1 MTAIRKAVFPAAG
14 LGTRFLPATKAQPK
28 EMLPVVD
35 KPIIQYGVEEAVAAG
50 IDQIIVVT
58 GRDKRAIVDHFDIS
72 FELEHYLKDRGKTR
86 ELQVVRKISDMV
98 DITYIHQKEPLG
110 LGHAVLMA
118 KDVVGNEPFAVF
130 LADDIIRGPVP
141 AIKQMMDV
149 YEKHQA
155 SVLALQK
162 VEPDQ
167 VSRYGIVKVS
177 KSDGRIHEVVDMV
190 EKPEAGKA
198 PSNLAILGRYVLKP
212 SIFAILETT
221 REGVGGE
228 IQLTDALRTMAQHE
242 KVLGLEFEGTYYD
255 VGTVGGFLKTSIA
268 FALERPG
275 LRDELLN
282 YLQGLDGLRQA
293 RARGPLHDRVGGGG
307 TQAH

>member
-1 MTAIRKAVFPAAG
+1 VTAIRKAVFPAAG

-28 EMLPVVD
+28 EMLPIVD

-86 ELQVVRKISDMV
+86 ELQLVRKISDLV

-130 LADDIIRGPVP
+130 LADDIIRSHTP

-149 YEKHQA
+149 FGPRQA
-155 SVLALQK
+155 SVLALQR
-162 VEPDQ
+162 VAPDQ
-167 VSRYGIVKVS
+167 VSRYGIVKVG

-190 EKPEAGKA
+190 EKPDPEKA
-198 PSNLAILGRYVLKP
+198 PSNLAILGRYILKP
-212 SIFAILETT
+212 SIFGILETT
-221 REGVGGE
+221 HEGVGGE
-228 IQLTDALRTMAQHE
+228 IQLTDAIRTLAQQE
-242 KVLGLEFEGTYYD
+242 QVLGLEFEGTYYD
-255 VGTVGGFLKTSIA
+255 VGTVPGFLKTSIA

-275 LRDELLN
+275 LREELLS
-282 YLQGLDGLRQA
+282 YLESLDGRKPA
-293 RARGPLHDRVGGGG
+293 
-307 TQAH
+307 

>member
-1 MTAIRKAVFPAAG
+1 VTAIRKAVFPAAG

-28 EMLPVVD
+28 EMLPIVD

-86 ELQVVRKISDMV
+86 ELQLVRKISDLV

-130 LADDIIRGPVP
+130 LADDIIRSHTP

-149 YEKHQA
+149 FGPRQA
-155 SVLALQK
+155 SVLALQR

-167 VSRYGIVKVS
+167 VSRYGIVKVG

-190 EKPEAGKA
+190 EKPDAEKA
-198 PSNLAILGRYVLKP
+198 PSNLAILGRYILKP
-212 SIFAILETT
+212 TIFGILETT
-221 REGVGGE
+221 HEGVGGE
-228 IQLTDALRTMAQHE
+228 IQLTDAIRTLAQHE
-242 KVLGLEFEGTYYD
+242 QVLGLEFEGTYHD
-255 VGTVGGFLKTSIA
+255 VGTVSGFLKTSIA

-275 LRDELLN
+275 LREELLS
-282 YLQGLDGLRQA
+282 YLESLDGRKPA
-293 RARGPLHDRVGGGG
+293 
-307 TQAH
+307 

>member
-1 MTAIRKAVFPAAG
+1 VTAIRKAVFPAAG

-35 KPIIQYGVEEAVAAG
+35 KPIIQYGVEEAVASG

-118 KDVVGNEPFAVF
+118 KDLVGNEPFAVF
-130 LADDIIRGPVP
+130 LADDIIRAQTP

-149 YEKHQA
+149 YGQHQA
-155 SVLALQK
+155 SVLALQR

-167 VSRYGIVKVS
+167 VARYGIVKVAR
-177 KSDGRIHEVVDMV
+177 SDGRIHEVVDMV
-190 EKPEAGKA
+190 EKPEPSKA

-212 SIFAILETT
+212 SIFGILETT
-221 REGVGGE
+221 HEGVGGE
-228 IQLTDALRTMAQHE
+228 IQLTDALRTLAQQE
-242 KVLGLEFEGTYYD
+242 KMLGLEFDGTYFD
-255 VGTVGGFLKTSIA
+255 VGTVAGFLKTSVA
-268 FALERPG
+268 FALDRPG
-275 LRDELLN
+275 LREELLG
-282 YLQGLDGLRQA
+282 YLQSLNGVR
-293 RARGPLHDRVGGGG
+293 PSS
-307 TQAH
+307 

>member
-1 MTAIRKAVFPAAG
+1 VTPIRKAVFPAAG

-86 ELQVVRKISDMV
+86 ELQLVRKISDLV

-130 LADDIIRGPVP
+130 LADDIIRSQTP

-149 YEKHQA
+149 FAPRQA
-155 SVLALQK
+155 SVLALQR

-167 VSRYGIVKVS
+167 VSRYGIVKVG
-177 KSDGRIHEVVDMV
+177 KSDGRVHEVVDMV
-190 EKPEAGKA
+190 EKPDPDKA
-198 PSNLAILGRYVLKP
+198 PSNLAILGRYILKP
-212 SIFAILETT
+212 SIFGILETT
-221 REGVGGE
+221 HEGVGGE
-228 IQLTDALRTMAQHE
+228 IQLTDGLRTLAQQE
-242 KVLGLEFEGTYYD
+242 TVLGLEFEGTYYD
-255 VGTVGGFLKTSIA
+255 VGTVSGFLKTSIA

-275 LRDELLN
+275 LREELQR
-282 YLQGLDGLRQA
+282 YLSGLDGAQA
-293 RARGPLHDRVGGGG
+293 RPS
-307 TQAH
+307 

>member
-1 MTAIRKAVFPAAG
+1 VTAIRKAVFPAAG

-28 EMLPVVD
+28 EMLPIVD

-86 ELQVVRKISDMV
+86 ELQLVRKISDLV

-130 LADDIIRGPVP
+130 LADDIIRSHTP

-149 YEKHQA
+149 FGPRQA
-155 SVLALQK
+155 SVLALQR

-167 VSRYGIVKVS
+167 VSRYGIVKVG

-190 EKPEAGKA
+190 EKPDVEKA
-198 PSNLAILGRYVLKP
+198 PSNLAILGRYILKP
-212 SIFAILETT
+212 TIFGILETT
-221 REGVGGE
+221 HEGVGGE
-228 IQLTDALRTMAQHE
+228 IQLTDAIRILAQQE
-242 KVLGLEFEGTYYD
+242 QVLGLEFEGTYHD
-255 VGTVGGFLKTSIA
+255 VGTVSGFLKTSIA

-275 LRDELLN
+275 LREELLG
-282 YLQGLDGLRQA
+282 YLESLDGRK
-293 RARGPLHDRVGGGG
+293 PS
-307 TQAH
+307 

>member
-1 MTAIRKAVFPAAG
+1 VTAIRKAVFPAAG

-118 KDVVGNEPFAVF
+118 KDLVGNEPFAVF
-130 LADDIIRGPVP
+130 LADDIIRAQTP

-149 YEKHQA
+149 YAQQEA
-155 SVLALQK
+155 SVLALQR
-162 VEPDQ
+162 VEPEQ
-167 VSRYGIVKVS
+167 TARYGIVKVAQS
-177 KSDGRIHEVVDMV
+177 EGRIHEVVDMV
-190 EKPEAGKA
+190 EKPEPGKA
-198 PSNLAILGRYVLKP
+198 PSNLAILGRYLLKP
-212 SIFAILETT
+212 SIFPILETT
-221 REGVGGE
+221 HEGVGGE
-228 IQLTDALRTMAQHE
+228 IQLTDALRTLAQQE
-242 KVLGLEFEGTYYD
+242 KMLGLEFDGTYHD
-255 VGTVGGFLKTSIA
+255 VGTVVGFLKTSVA

-275 LRDELLN
+275 LREELLS
-282 YLQGLDGLRQA
+282 YLQSLNGVK
-293 RARGPLHDRVGGGG
+293 PSS
-307 TQAH
+307 

>member
-1 MTAIRKAVFPAAG
+1 VSSIRKAVFPAAG

-35 KPIIQYGVEEAVAAG
+35 KPIIQYGVEEAVASG

-86 ELQVVRKISDMV
+86 ELQLVRKISDMV

-118 KDVVGNEPFAVF
+118 RDLVGREPFAVV
-130 LADDIIRGPVP
+130 LADDIIRSDRPCV
-141 AIKQMMDV
+141 KQMIDV

-155 SVLALQK
+155 SVLALCR
-162 VEPDQ
+162 VAPDQ
-167 VSRYGIVKVS
+167 VSRYGIVRV
-177 KSDGRIHEVVDMV
+177 GRSQGRVHEVQDMV
-190 EKPEAGKA
+190 EKPELGKA
-198 PSNLAILGRYVLKP
+198 PSDLAILGRYVLKP
-212 SIFAILETT
+212 SIFGILETT
-221 REGVGGE
+221 HEGVGGE
-228 IQLTDALRTMAQHE
+228 IQLTDGLRAMAQQE
-242 KVLGLEFEGTYYD
+242 KVLGLEFEGTYFD
-255 VGTVGGFLKTSIA
+255 VGTVSGFLKTSLA

-275 LRDELLN
+275 LREELLE
-282 YLQGLDGLRQA
+282 YIRTMEGVELGVPA
-293 RARGPLHDRVGGGG
+293 AEK
-307 TQAH
+307 A

>member
-1 MTAIRKAVFPAAG
+1 VTAIRKAVFPAAG

-28 EMLPVVD
+28 EMLPIVD

-86 ELQVVRKISDMV
+86 ELQLVRKISDLV

-130 LADDIIRGPVP
+130 LADDIIRSHTP

-149 YEKHQA
+149 FGPRQA
-155 SVLALQK
+155 SVLALQQ
-162 VEPDQ
+162 VAPDQ
-167 VSRYGIVKVS
+167 VSRYGIVKVG

-190 EKPEAGKA
+190 EKPDPEKA
-198 PSNLAILGRYVLKP
+198 PSNLAILGRYILKP
-212 SIFAILETT
+212 SIFGILETT
-221 REGVGGE
+221 HEGVGGE
-228 IQLTDALRTMAQHE
+228 IQLTDAIRTLAQQE
-242 KVLGLEFEGTYYD
+242 QVLGLEFEGTYHD
-255 VGTVGGFLKTSIA
+255 VGTVSGFLKTSIA

-275 LRDELLN
+275 LREELLN
-282 YLQGLDGLRQA
+282 YLESLDGRKPA
-293 RARGPLHDRVGGGG
+293 
-307 TQAH
+307 

>member
-1 MTAIRKAVFPAAG
+1 VTPIRKAVFPAAG

-35 KPIIQYGVEEAVAAG
+35 KPIIQYGVEEAVASG

-130 LADDIIRGPVP
+130 LADDI
-141 AIKQMMDV
+141 M
-149 YEKHQA
+149 
-155 SVLALQK
+155 LALQR
-162 VEPDQ
+162 VADDQ
-167 VSRYGIVKVS
+167 VSRYGVVKVAR
-177 KSDGRIHEVVDMV
+177 SDGRIHEVVDMV
-190 EKPEAGKA
+190 EKPEPGKA

-212 SIFAILETT
+212 SIFGILEITH
-221 REGVGGE
+221 EGVGGE
-228 IQLTDALRTMAQHE
+228 IQLTDALRAMAQQE
-242 KVLGLEFEGTYYD
+242 KMLGLEFEGTYHD
-255 VGTVGGFLKTSIA
+255 VGTVSGFLKTSIA

-275 LRDELLN
+275 LRDELMR
-282 YLQGLDGLRQA
+282 YLETLDGLK
-293 RARGPLHDRVGGGG
+293 PPS
-307 TQAH
+307 

>member
-1 MTAIRKAVFPAAG
+1 VFPAAG

-28 EMLPVVD
+28 EMLPIVD

-86 ELQVVRKISDMV
+86 ELQVVRKISDLV

-130 LADDIIRGPVP
+130 LADDIIRSQTP

-149 YEKHQA
+149 FAPRQA
-155 SVLALQK
+155 SVLALQR

-167 VSRYGIVKVS
+167 VSRYGIVKVG
-177 KSDGRIHEVVDMV
+177 KSDGRVHEVVDMV
-190 EKPEAGKA
+190 EKPDPDKA
-198 PSNLAILGRYVLKP
+198 PSNLAILGRYILKP
-212 SIFAILETT
+212 SIFGILETT
-221 REGVGGE
+221 HEGVGGE
-228 IQLTDALRTMAQHE
+228 IQLTDAIRTLAQQE
-242 KVLGLEFEGTYYD
+242 TVLGLEFEGTYYD
-255 VGTVGGFLKTSIA
+255 VGTVSGFLKTSIA

-282 YLQGLDGLRQA
+282 YLASLDGVKLGDGAKRS
-293 RARGPLHDRVGGGG
+293 L
-307 TQAH
+307 

>member
-1 MTAIRKAVFPAAG
+1 MTPIRKAVFPAAG

-28 EMLPVVD
+28 VMLPIVD

-86 ELQVVRKISDMV
+86 ELQLVRKISDMV

-130 LADDIIRGPVP
+130 LADDIIRSHTP

-149 YEKHQA
+149 FGPRQA
-155 SVLALQK
+155 SVLALQR

-167 VSRYGIVKVS
+167 VSRYGIVKVG

-190 EKPEAGKA
+190 EKPDVEKA
-198 PSNLAILGRYVLKP
+198 PSNLAILGRYILKP
-212 SIFAILETT
+212 TIFGILETT
-221 REGVGGE
+221 HEGVGGE
-228 IQLTDALRTMAQHE
+228 IQLTDAIRTLAQHE
-242 KVLGLEFEGTYYD
+242 QVLGLEFEGTYHD
-255 VGTVGGFLKTSIA
+255 VGTVSGFLKTSIA

-275 LRDELLN
+275 LREELLS
-282 YLQGLDGLRQA
+282 YLESLDGRKPA
-293 RARGPLHDRVGGGG
+293 
-307 TQAH
+307 

>member
-1 MTAIRKAVFPAAG
+1 MTPIRKAVFPAAG

-86 ELQVVRKISDMV
+86 ELQLVRKISDLV

-130 LADDIIRGPVP
+130 LADDIIRSHTP

-149 YEKHQA
+149 FAPRQA
-155 SVLALQK
+155 SVLALQQ

-167 VSRYGIVKVS
+167 VSRYGIVKVV
-177 KSDGRIHEVVDMV
+177 KSDGRVHEVVDMV
-190 EKPEAGKA
+190 EKPDPDKA
-198 PSNLAILGRYVLKP
+198 PSNLAILGRYILKP
-212 SIFAILETT
+212 SIFGILETT
-221 REGVGGE
+221 HEGVGGE
-228 IQLTDALRTMAQHE
+228 IQLTDALRTLAQHE
-242 KVLGLEFEGTYYD
+242 TVLGLEFEGTYYD
-255 VGTVGGFLKTSIA
+255 VGTVSGFLKTSIA

-275 LRDELLN
+275 LREELLS
-282 YLQGLDGLRQA
+282 YLASLDGA
-293 RARGPLHDRVGGGG
+293 RPTPG
-307 TQAH
+307 

>member
-28 EMLPVVD
+28 EMLPIVD

-86 ELQVVRKISDMV
+86 ELQVVRKISDLV

-118 KDVVGNEPFAVF
+118 KDLVGTEPFAVF
-130 LADDIIRGPVP
+130 LADDIIRSQTP

-149 YEKHQA
+149 YAKQEA
-155 SVLALQK
+155 SVLALQR
-162 VEPDQ
+162 VERDQ
-167 VSRYGIVKVS
+167 VSRYGIV
-177 KSDGRIHEVVDMV
+177 
-190 EKPEAGKA
+190 
-198 PSNLAILGRYVLKP
+198 
-212 SIFAILETT
+212 
-221 REGVGGE
+221 
-228 IQLTDALRTMAQHE
+228 
-242 KVLGLEFEGTYYD
+242 
-255 VGTVGGFLKTSIA
+255 
-268 FALERPG
+268 
-275 LRDELLN
+275 
-282 YLQGLDGLRQA
+282 
-293 RARGPLHDRVGGGG
+293 
-307 TQAH
+307 

>member
-28 EMLPVVD
+28 EMLPIVD

-86 ELQVVRKISDMV
+86 ELQLVRKISDLV

-130 LADDIIRGPVP
+130 LADDIIRSHTP

-149 YEKHQA
+149 FGPRQR
-155 SVLALQK
+155 LPAL
-162 VEPDQ
+162 
-167 VSRYGIVKVS
+167 G
-177 KSDGRIHEVVDMV
+177 
-190 EKPEAGKA
+190 
-198 PSNLAILGRYVLKP
+198 
-212 SIFAILETT
+212 
-221 REGVGGE
+221 
-228 IQLTDALRTMAQHE
+228 E
-242 KVLGLEFEGTYYD
+242 KVLRHHLLRGQLKDGDAPLVQGVRHLDLEVALGIQIPND
-255 VGTVGGFLKTSIA
+255 PVLVGSA
-268 FALERPG
+268 SP
-275 LRDELLN
+275 
-282 YLQGLDGLRQA
+282 
-293 RARGPLHDRVGGGG
+293 
-307 TQAH
+307 

>member
-1 MTAIRKAVFPAAG
+1 VTPIRKAVFPAAG

-28 EMLPVVD
+28 EMLPIVD

-86 ELQVVRKISDMV
+86 ELQLVRKISDMV

-130 LADDIIRGPVP
+130 LADDIIRSQTP
-141 AIKQMMDV
+141 AIKQMIDV
-149 YEKHQA
+149 YAQHQV
-155 SVLALQK
+155 SVLALER
-162 VEPDQ
+162 VGDDQ
-167 VSRYGIVKVS
+167 VSRYGVVKVAR
-177 KSDGRIHEVVDMV
+177 SDGRIHEVVDMV
-190 EKPEAGKA
+190 EKPEPGKA

-221 REGVGGE
+221 HEGVGGE
-228 IQLTDALRTMAQHE
+228 IQLTDALRAMAQQE
-242 KVLGLEFEGTYYD
+242 KMLGLEFEGTYYD
-255 VGTVGGFLKTSIA
+255 VGTVSGFLKTSIA
-268 FALERPG
+268 FALERPA
-275 LRDELLN
+275 LRDELMR
-282 YLQGLDGLRQA
+282 YLGTLDGLK
-293 RARGPLHDRVGGGG
+293 PSS
-307 TQAH
+307 

>member
-1 MTAIRKAVFPAAG
+1 VTPIRKAVFPAAG

-130 LADDIIRGPVP
+130 LADDIIRSQTP
-141 AIKQMMDV
+141 AIKQMIDV
-149 YEKHQA
+149 YAEHQV
-155 SVLALQK
+155 SVLALQR
-162 VEPDQ
+162 VADDQ
-167 VSRYGIVKVS
+167 VSRYGVVKVAR
-177 KSDGRIHEVVDMV
+177 SDGRIHEVVDMV
-190 EKPEAGKA
+190 EKREPGKA

-212 SIFAILETT
+212 SIFGILEIT

-228 IQLTDALRTMAQHE
+228 IQLTDGLRAMAQQE
-242 KVLGLEFEGTYYD
+242 KMLGLEFEGTYHD
-255 VGTVGGFLKTSIA
+255 VGTVSGFLKTSIA

-275 LRDELLN
+275 LRDELMR
-282 YLQGLDGLRQA
+282 YLETLDGLN
-293 RARGPLHDRVGGGG
+293 PPS
-307 TQAH
+307 

>member
-1 MTAIRKAVFPAAG
+1 MSAIRKAVFPAAG

-35 KPIIQYGVEEAVAAG
+35 KPIIQYGVEEAVASG

-118 KDVVGNEPFAVF
+118 RDVVGQEPFAVF
-130 LADDIIRGPVP
+130 LADDIVRSQVP
-141 AIKQMMDV
+141 CMKQMIEV
-149 YEKHQA
+149 FERQQA
-155 SVLALQK
+155 SVLALMRVQP
-162 VEPDQ
+162 EQ
-167 VSRYGIVKVS
+167 VSRYGVVRVG
-177 KSDGRIHEVVDMV
+177 KSNGRIHEVVDMV
-190 EKPEAGKA
+190 EKPEQSKA
-198 PSNLAILGRYVLKP
+198 PSNLAILGRYILTP
-212 SIFAILETT
+212 SVFAILETT
-221 REGVGGE
+221 PEGVGGE
-228 IQLTDALRTMAQHE
+228 IQLTDALRSMAHQG

-255 VGTVGGFLKTSIA
+255 VGTVAGFLKTSIA
-268 FALERPG
+268 FALERGG
-275 LRDELLN
+275 LGDELRAFLKD
-282 YLQGLDGLRQA
+282 LDGA
-293 RARGPLHDRVGGGG
+293 RPNSSA
-307 TQAH
+307 

>member
-1 MTAIRKAVFPAAG
+1 VTPIRKAVFPAAG

-28 EMLPVVD
+28 EMLPIVD

-86 ELQVVRKISDMV
+86 ELQLVRKISDLV

-130 LADDIIRGPVP
+130 LADDIIRSQTP

-149 YEKHQA
+149 FGPRQA
-155 SVLALQK
+155 SVLALQR

-167 VSRYGIVKVS
+167 VSRYGIVKVG
-177 KSDGRIHEVVDMV
+177 KSDGRVHEVVDMV
-190 EKPEAGKA
+190 EKPDPDKA
-198 PSNLAILGRYVLKP
+198 PSNLAILGRYILKP
-212 SIFAILETT
+212 SIFGILETT
-221 REGVGGE
+221 HEGVGGE
-228 IQLTDALRTMAQHE
+228 IQLTDAIRTLAQQE
-242 KVLGLEFEGTYYD
+242 TVLGLEFEGTYYD
-255 VGTVGGFLKTSIA
+255 VGTVSGFLKTSVA

-275 LRDELLN
+275 LREELLN
-282 YLQGLDGLRQA
+282 YLASLDGVRLGEAAKRS
-293 RARGPLHDRVGGGG
+293 L
-307 TQAH
+307 

>member
-1 MTAIRKAVFPAAG
+1 MIPIRKAVFPAAG

-86 ELQVVRKISDMV
+86 ELQLVRKISDLV

-130 LADDIIRGPVP
+130 LADDIIRSHTP

-149 YEKHQA
+149 FAPRQA
-155 SVLALQK
+155 SVLALQQ

-167 VSRYGIVKVS
+167 VSRYGIVKVV
-177 KSDGRIHEVVDMV
+177 KSDGRVHEVVDMV
-190 EKPEAGKA
+190 EKPDPDKA
-198 PSNLAILGRYVLKP
+198 PSNLAILGRYILKP
-212 SIFAILETT
+212 SIFGILETT
-221 REGVGGE
+221 HEGVGGE
-228 IQLTDALRTMAQHE
+228 IQLTDALRTLAQHE
-242 KVLGLEFEGTYYD
+242 TVLGLEFEGTYYD
-255 VGTVGGFLKTSIA
+255 VGTVSGFLKTSIA

-275 LRDELLN
+275 LREELLS
-282 YLQGLDGLRQA
+282 YLASLDGA
-293 RARGPLHDRVGGGG
+293 RPTPG
-307 TQAH
+307 

>member
-1 MTAIRKAVFPAAG
+1 MTPIRKAVFPAAG

-28 EMLPVVD
+28 EMLPIVD

-86 ELQVVRKISDMV
+86 ELQLVRKISDMV

-130 LADDIIRGPVP
+130 LADDIIRAQTP
-141 AIKQMMDV
+141 AIKQMLDV
-149 YEKHQA
+149 YAQHEV
-155 SVLALQK
+155 SVLALQR
-162 VEPDQ
+162 VADDQ
-167 VSRYGIVKVS
+167 VSRYGVVKVAG
-177 KSDGRIHEVVDMV
+177 SDGRIHEVVDMV
-190 EKPEAGKA
+190 EKPEPGKA

-212 SIFAILETT
+212 SIFPILETT
-221 REGVGGE
+221 HEGVGGE
-228 IQLTDALRTMAQHE
+228 IQLTDALRTMAQQE
-242 KVLGLEFEGTYYD
+242 KMLGLEFEGTYYD
-255 VGTVGGFLKTSIA
+255 VGTVSGFLKTSIA
-268 FALERPG
+268 FALERPA
-275 LRDELLN
+275 LRDELLR
-282 YLQGLDGLRQA
+282 YLAGLDGLKP
-293 RARGPLHDRVGGGG
+293 GS
-307 TQAH
+307 

>member
-28 EMLPVVD
+28 EMLPIVD

-86 ELQVVRKISDMV
+86 ELQLVRKISDLV

-130 LADDIIRGPVP
+130 LADDIIRSHTP

-149 YEKHQA
+149 FGPRQA
-155 SVLALQK
+155 SVLALQQ

-167 VSRYGIVKVS
+167 VSRYGIVKVG

-190 EKPEAGKA
+190 EKPDPDKA
-198 PSNLAILGRYVLKP
+198 ASNLAILGRYILKP
-212 SIFAILETT
+212 SIFGILETT

-228 IQLTDALRTMAQHE
+228 IQLTDAIRTLAQQE
-242 KVLGLEFEGTYYD
+242 QVLGLEFEGTYYD
-255 VGTVGGFLKTSIA
+255 VGTVSGFLKTSIA

-275 LRDELLN
+275 LREELLG
-282 YLQGLDGLRQA
+282 YLDSLDGRK
-293 RARGPLHDRVGGGG
+293 PV
-307 TQAH
+307 

>member
-1 MTAIRKAVFPAAG
+1 VTPIRKAVFPAAG

-86 ELQVVRKISDMV
+86 ELQLVRKISDLV

-130 LADDIIRGPVP
+130 LADDIIRSHTP

-149 YEKHQA
+149 FAPRQA
-155 SVLALQK
+155 SVLALQQ

-167 VSRYGIVKVS
+167 VSRYGIVKVV
-177 KSDGRIHEVVDMV
+177 KSDGRVHEVVDMV
-190 EKPEAGKA
+190 EKPDPDKA
-198 PSNLAILGRYVLKP
+198 PSNLAILGRYILKP
-212 SIFAILETT
+212 SIFGILETT
-221 REGVGGE
+221 HEGVGGE
-228 IQLTDALRTMAQHE
+228 IQLTDALRTLAQHE
-242 KVLGLEFEGTYYD
+242 TVLGLEFEGTYYD
-255 VGTVGGFLKTSIA
+255 VGTVSGFLKTSIA

-275 LRDELLN
+275 LREELLS
-282 YLQGLDGLRQA
+282 YLASLDGA
-293 RARGPLHDRVGGGG
+293 RPTPG
-307 TQAH
+307 

>member
-130 LADDIIRGPVP
+130 LADDIIRSQTPV
-141 AIKQMMDV
+141 IKQMMEV
-149 YEKHQA
+149 YAQQQV
-155 SVLALQK
+155 SVLALQR
-162 VEPDQ
+162 VEPEQ
-167 VSRYGIVKVS
+167 VSRYGVVKVAQ
-177 KSDGRIHEVVDMV
+177 SDGRIHEVVDMV
-190 EKPEAGKA
+190 EKPEPGKA

-212 SIFAILETT
+212 SIFPILETT
-221 REGVGGE
+221 HEGVGGE
-228 IQLTDALRTMAQHE
+228 IHLTDALRAMAQQE
-242 KVLGLEFEGTYYD
+242 KMLGLEFDGTYFD
-255 VGTVGGFLKTSIA
+255 VGTVSGFLKTSIA

-275 LRDELLN
+275 LREELLS
-282 YLQGLDGLRQA
+282 YLKSLDGLSA
-293 RARGPLHDRVGGGG
+293 
-307 TQAH
+307 

>member
-1 MTAIRKAVFPAAG
+1 MFPAAG

-28 EMLPVVD
+28 EMLPIVD

-86 ELQVVRKISDMV
+86 ELQLVRKISDMV

-130 LADDIIRGPVP
+130 LADDIIRSPIP
-141 AIKQMMDV
+141 AIKQMIDV
-149 YEKHQA
+149 YAKQQA
-155 SVLALQK
+155 SVLALQR
-162 VEPDQ
+162 VSEDQ
-167 VSRYGIVKVS
+167 VSRYGVVKVS
-177 KSDGRIHEVVDMV
+177 NSDGRVHEVVDMV
-190 EKPEAGKA
+190 EKPEVGKA
-198 PSNLAILGRYVLKP
+198 PSNLAIMGRYVLKP

-228 IQLTDALRTMAQHE
+228 IQLTDALRTMAQQE
-242 KVLGLEFEGTYYD
+242 KVLGLEFEGTYHD
-255 VGTVGGFLKTSIA
+255 VGTVLGFLKTSIA

-275 LRDELLN
+275 LREELLT
-282 YLQGLDGLRQA
+282 YLESLDGLR
-293 RARGPLHDRVGGGG
+293 PSS
-307 TQAH
+307 

>member
-1 MTAIRKAVFPAAG
+1 MTPIRKAVFPAAG

-86 ELQVVRKISDMV
+86 ELQLVRKISDLV

-130 LADDIIRGPVP
+130 LADDIIRSQTP

-149 YEKHQA
+149 FGPRQA
-155 SVLALQK
+155 SVLALQR
-162 VEPDQ
+162 VETDQ
-167 VSRYGIVKVS
+167 VSRYGIVKVG
-177 KSDGRIHEVVDMV
+177 KSDGHIHEVVDMV
-190 EKPEAGKA
+190 EKPDPDKA
-198 PSNLAILGRYVLKP
+198 PSNLAILGRYILKP
-212 SIFAILETT
+212 SIFGILETT
-221 REGVGGE
+221 HEGVGGE
-228 IQLTDALRTMAQHE
+228 IQLTDALRTLAQQE
-242 KVLGLEFEGTYYD
+242 TMLGLEFEGTYYD
-255 VGTVGGFLKTSIA
+255 VGTVSGFLKTSIA

-275 LRDELLN
+275 LREELLS
-282 YLQGLDGLRQA
+282 YLASLDGA
-293 RARGPLHDRVGGGG
+293 RPPSS
-307 TQAH
+307 

>member
-1 MTAIRKAVFPAAG
+1 VTAIRKAVFPAAG

-28 EMLPVVD
+28 EMLPIVD

-86 ELQVVRKISDMV
+86 ELQLVRKISDLV

-130 LADDIIRGPVP
+130 LADDIIRSHTP

-149 YEKHQA
+149 FGPRQA
-155 SVLALQK
+155 SVLALQQ

-167 VSRYGIVKVS
+167 VSRYGIVKVG

-190 EKPEAGKA
+190 EKPDPDKA
-198 PSNLAILGRYVLKP
+198 ASNLAILGRYILKP
-212 SIFAILETT
+212 SIFGILETT

-228 IQLTDALRTMAQHE
+228 IQLTDAIRTLAQQE
-242 KVLGLEFEGTYYD
+242 QVLGLEFEGTYYD
-255 VGTVGGFLKTSIA
+255 VGTVSGFLKTSIA

-275 LRDELLN
+275 LREELLG
-282 YLQGLDGLRQA
+282 YLYSLDGRKPA
-293 RARGPLHDRVGGGG
+293 
-307 TQAH
+307 

>member
-1 MTAIRKAVFPAAG
+1 VTPIRKAVFPAAG

-35 KPIIQYGVEEAVAAG
+35 KPIIQYGVEEAVASG

-86 ELQVVRKISDMV
+86 ELQVVRKISDLV

-118 KDVVGNEPFAVF
+118 KDVVGDEPFAVF
-130 LADDIIRGPVP
+130 LADDIIRAPVP

-149 YEKHQA
+149 YARHEA
-155 SVLALQK
+155 SVLALQR
-162 VEPDQ
+162 VDPEQ
-167 VSRYGIVKVS
+167 VSRYGVVKVAS
-177 KSDGRIHEVVDMV
+177 SEGRVHEVSDMV
-190 EKPEAGKA
+190 EKPEAGRA

-212 SIFAILETT
+212 SIFGILETT
-221 REGVGGE
+221 HEGVGGE
-228 IQLTDALRTMAQHE
+228 IQLTDALRAMAQQE

-255 VGTVGGFLKTSIA
+255 VGTVAGFLKTSIA
-268 FALERPG
+268 FALDRPG
-275 LRDELLN
+275 LREELLG
-282 YLQGLDGLRQA
+282 YLKSLDGGKPA
-293 RARGPLHDRVGGGG
+293 PAANRADQP
-307 TQAH
+307 

>member
-130 LADDIIRGPVP
+130 LADDIIRSQTPV
-141 AIKQMMDV
+141 IKQMMEV
-149 YEKHQA
+149 FAQHQV
-155 SVLALQK
+155 SVLALQR

-167 VSRYGIVKVS
+167 VSRYGVVKVAT
-177 KSDGRIHEVVDMV
+177 SDGRIHEVVDMV
-190 EKPEAGKA
+190 EKPEPSKA
-198 PSNLAILGRYVLKP
+198 PSNLAILGRYLLKP
-212 SIFAILETT
+212 SIFSILETT
-221 REGVGGE
+221 HEGVGGE
-228 IQLTDALRTMAQHE
+228 IQLTDALRSMAQQE
-242 KVLGLEFEGTYYD
+242 KVLGLEFEGTYHD
-255 VGTVGGFLKTSIA
+255 VGTVSGFLKTSIA
-268 FALERPG
+268 FALERPA
-275 LRDELLN
+275 LREELLSFLKSLN
-282 YLQGLDGLRQA
+282 GVKPA
-293 RARGPLHDRVGGGG
+293 
-307 TQAH
+307 

>member
-1 MTAIRKAVFPAAG
+1 VTSIRKAVFPAAG

-28 EMLPVVD
+28 EMLPIVD

-86 ELQVVRKISDMV
+86 ELQLVRKISDLV

-118 KDVVGNEPFAVF
+118 KDLVGNEPFAVF
-130 LADDIIRGPVP
+130 LADDIIRAQTP

-149 YEKHQA
+149 HATRQA
-155 SVLALQK
+155 SVLALQR
-162 VEPDQ
+162 VDPDQ
-167 VSRYGIVKVS
+167 VSRYGIVKVG
-177 KSDGRIHEVVDMV
+177 KSDGRVHEVVDMV
-190 EKPEAGKA
+190 EKPDPDKA
-198 PSNLAILGRYVLKP
+198 PSNLAILGRYILKP
-212 SIFAILETT
+212 SIFGILETT
-221 REGVGGE
+221 HEGVGGE
-228 IQLTDALRTMAQHE
+228 IQLTDGLRTLAQQE
-242 KVLGLEFEGTYYD
+242 TVLGLEFEGTYYD
-255 VGTVGGFLKTSIA
+255 VGTVTGFLKTSIA

-275 LRDELLN
+275 LREELLT
-282 YLQGLDGLRQA
+282 YLASLDGGLGEAAKRS
-293 RARGPLHDRVGGGG
+293 L
-307 TQAH
+307 

>member
-28 EMLPVVD
+28 EMLPIVD

-86 ELQVVRKISDMV
+86 ELQLVRKISDLV

-130 LADDIIRGPVP
+130 LADDIIRSHTP

-149 YEKHQA
+149 FGPRQA
-155 SVLALQK
+155 SVLALQR

-167 VSRYGIVKVS
+167 VSRYGIVKVG

-190 EKPEAGKA
+190 EKPDAEKA
-198 PSNLAILGRYVLKP
+198 PSNLAILGRYILKP
-212 SIFAILETT
+212 TIFGILETT
-221 REGVGGE
+221 HEGVGGE
-228 IQLTDALRTMAQHE
+228 IQLTDAIRTLAQHE
-242 KVLGLEFEGTYYD
+242 QVLGLEFEGTYHD
-255 VGTVGGFLKTSIA
+255 VGTVSGFLKTSIA

-275 LRDELLN
+275 LREELLS
-282 YLQGLDGLRQA
+282 YLESLDGRKPA
-293 RARGPLHDRVGGGG
+293 
-307 TQAH
+307 

>member
-1 MTAIRKAVFPAAG
+1 VIPIRKAVFPAAG

-86 ELQVVRKISDMV
+86 ELQLVRKISDLV

-130 LADDIIRGPVP
+130 LADDIIRSQTP

-149 YEKHQA
+149 FAPRQA
-155 SVLALQK
+155 SVLALQQ

-167 VSRYGIVKVS
+167 VSRYGIVKVV
-177 KSDGRIHEVVDMV
+177 KSDGRVHEVIDMV
-190 EKPEAGKA
+190 EKPDPDKA
-198 PSNLAILGRYVLKP
+198 PSNLAILGRYILKP
-212 SIFAILETT
+212 SIFGILETT
-221 REGVGGE
+221 HEGVGGE
-228 IQLTDALRTMAQHE
+228 IQLTDALRTLAQHE
-242 KVLGLEFEGTYYD
+242 TVLGLEFEGTYYD
-255 VGTVGGFLKTSIA
+255 VGTVSGFLKTSIA

-275 LRDELLN
+275 LREELLS
-282 YLQGLDGLRQA
+282 YLASLDGA
-293 RARGPLHDRVGGGG
+293 RPTPG
-307 TQAH
+307 